1 MFCPQAN
8 LVAPFASKDGTK
20 AQILQ
25 DTDGDGQHDVILEKD
40 DEGNTFLHLV
50 MPASAVNFLNGHDS
64 NSLFEFAAD
73 ERQEQYPKSS
83 QNTAGGVDDVFV
95 ELGCKVYEVNKVY
108 YRGHN
113 KEATTPMVLNSA
125 AL

>member
-8 LVAPFASKDGTK
+8 LVAPLGNETGTQ
-20 AQILQ
+20 QILQ

-40 DEGNTFLHLV
+40 DDGNTYLHLV
-50 MPASAVNFLNGHDS
+50 MPATAVNFLNGQDG
-64 NSLFEFAAD
+64 NSLFEFATEEGA
-73 ERQEQYPKSS
+73 QTYPRA
-83 QNTAGGVDDVFV
+83 NGTTGVEDVYV

-113 KEATTPMVLNSA
+113 KDTPPIVLNSA